1 MSKKLQNIKAV
12 QQMLDGTH
20 KFQTKKTVGFS
31 DAKSVGKQ
39 SEHREVGDTWEETD
53 ANGTT
58 YVIEQHE
65 GFRIRKT
72 KNSDIFQSIR
82 DELRSF
88 PQCRKETCTC
98 VGTHPLDQKMRKI
111 HGMCFDCVIEM
122 EHELKK
128 QGKYEEYE
136 QNKIRENALAWLR
149 DAERDVDLLKQAYT
163 QVQQFVSN
171 SEGQVEHWSAK
182 MTPEEFENTIQKQFN
197 QFKEN
202 FLAKLNKKEKQ
213 DENN

>member
-31 DAKSVGKQ
+31 DAKNK
-39 SEHREVGDTWEETD
+39 SEHREVGDIWEETD
-53 ANGTT
+53 TNGNV
-58 YVIEQHE
+58 YVVEQRD

-82 DELRSF
+82 DELQAF
-88 PQCRKETCTC
+88 PNCRKDTCTC
-98 VGTHPLDQKMRKI
+98 VGTHQLDQKMRKI
-111 HGMCFDCVIEM
+111 HGMCFDCVIDM

-128 QGKYEEYE
+128 SNKFEEYE

-149 DAERDVDLLKQAYT
+149 DAERDVELLKQAYT
-163 QVQQFVSN
+163 ESMKFVSN
-171 SEGQVEHWSAK
+171 SEGITETWSAK
-182 MTPEEFENTIQKQFN
+182 MTPEEFENTIQKEWDK
-197 QFKEN
+197 FKEN
-202 FLAKLNKKEKQ
+202 FIKRLNGESN
-213 DENN
+213 ENN